1 MTRKRPR
8 KRPASPR
15 KPGRTNEPT
24 APQPPALPSPAEV
37 PSAAPPTAVMHGHDP
52 EESVPRTVVLM
63 NDIDQ
68 NLVEYVAFHLA
79 KLNDISHEPILVKLF
94 SHGGDL
100 DASWALYDLFACN
113 PSPIVMAAFG
123 HIGSGATMVFFGGD
137 IRLIGQNATFF
148 IHDIQYT
155 VRGSHTELQA
165 LAKRALKLR
174 KRLVDMYCRESGQSR
189 SKVIKW
195 MAEETT
201 FTALQAVRLG
211 FADRILPRRKTEI
224 AIGGRPLKRHQR
236 KGSRR

>member
-1 MTRKRPR
+1 
-8 KRPASPR
+8 
-15 KPGRTNEPT
+15 
-24 APQPPALPSPAEV
+24 
-37 PSAAPPTAVMHGHDP
+37 MHDHGP
-52 EESVPRTVVLM
+52 EESTPRTVVLM

-68 NLVEYVAFHLA
+68 SLVEYVAFHLA
-79 KLNDISHEPILVKLF
+79 KLNDISHEPILVKMF

-155 VRGSHTELQA
+155 IRGSHTQLQA
-165 LAKRALKLR
+165 HAKRALKLR
-174 KRLVDMYCRESGQSR
+174 KQIVDLYCRETGQPR

-195 MAEETT
+195 MADETT
-201 FTALQAVRLG
+201 FSARRAVRLG
-211 FADRILPRRKTEI
+211 FADRLLPRRNTEI
-224 AIGGRPLKRHQR
+224 AIGGRPLKRHRHR
-236 KGSRR
+236 KPGRKSRR